1 MLNSEPKKGL
11 NLLCNSKYSM
21 GRFSQKVQV
30 FIFGISL
37 GLLIGCLFFIF
48 KLDDF
53 FTKVSLFEK
62 DPKAKVH
69 EEIVKEDNTPT
80 PEKNNNSNKEKKKTK
95 VISTNSDSN
104 IISNYSNENNVIV
117 SEDENIN
124 VLKEELIGVKN
135 LYLKDFDANSGYKS
149 ISDSTL
155 TAMSGITSNK
165 KNDFYMIEFWKT
177 PLNSKGYKMTRN
189 RVLIYGIKEKED
201 LTLVKFNDNYYLKN
215 NSEVFK
221 LNYSADFKPMERVSE
236 NAILQKLN

>member
-1 MLNSEPKKGL
+1 
-11 NLLCNSKYSM
+11 M
-21 GRFSQKVQV
+21 GRFSQKVQI

-53 FTKVSLFEK
+53 FSKASLFEK
-62 DPKAKVH
+62 ENKAKVH
-69 EEIVKEDNTPT
+69 EELVQESSTGKSVSED
-80 PEKNNNSNKEKKKTK
+80 KKQKKKTK
-95 VISTNSDSN
+95 IISTNTDSN
-104 IISNYSNENNVIV
+104 LISSYSNTNNNEVAV
-117 SEDENIN
+117 SDDENIN

-135 LYLKDFDANSGYKS
+135 LYLKDYDANSGFKS
-149 ISDSTL
+149 ISDSAL

-189 RVLIYGIKEKED
+189 RVLIYGLKEKED
-201 LTLVKFNDNYYLKN
+201 LTLIKLNENYYLKN

-221 LNYSADFKPMERVSE
+221 LSYSPDFKPMDRVNE
-236 NAILQKLN
+236 TAILQKFN

>member
-1 MLNSEPKKGL
+1 
-11 NLLCNSKYSM
+11 M

-53 FTKVSLFEK
+53 FSKASLFEK
-62 DPKAKVH
+62 ENKAKVH
-69 EEIVKEDNTPT
+69 EEIVQLNES
-80 PEKNNNSNKEKKKTK
+80 EKSVSEKKKPTK
-95 VISTNSDSN
+95 KVKVVSINSDSN
-104 IISNYSNENNVIV
+104 IISNYSNNNNNEV
-117 SEDENIN
+117 SISNDENIN
-124 VLKEELIGVKN
+124 VLKEELVGVKN
-135 LYLKDFDANSGYKS
+135 LYLKDFDANSGFKN
-149 ISDSTL
+149 ISDSAL

-165 KNDFYMIEFWKT
+165 KNEFYMVEFWKT

-201 LTLVKFNDNYYLKN
+201 LTLIKLNENYYLKN

-221 LNYSADFKPMERVSE
+221 LNYSPDFKPMERVNESS
-236 NAILQKLN
+236 ILQKLN

>member
-1 MLNSEPKKGL
+1 
-11 NLLCNSKYSM
+11 M

-69 EEIVKEDNTPT
+69 EEVIKDE
-80 PEKNNNSNKEKKKTK
+80 EKTFDKTNNNDSKEKKKTK
-95 VISTNSDSN
+95 TISTSSDSN
-104 IISNYSNENNVIV
+104 IASTYSNTNESTV
-117 SEDENIN
+117 SISDEDNIN
-124 VLKEELIGVKN
+124 VLKEELVGVKN
-135 LYLKDFDANSGYKS
+135 IYLKDFDANSGFKS

-155 TAMSGITSNK
+155 TAMSGITNSK
-165 KNDFYMIEFWKT
+165 KSEFYMVEFWKT

-189 RVLIYGIKEKED
+189 RVLIYGLKEKED
-201 LTLVKFNDNYYLKN
+201 LTLVKLNDNYYLKN

-221 LNYSADFKPMERVSE
+221 LNYSPEFKPMERVSE

>member
-1 MLNSEPKKGL
+1 MLNSESKIVL
-11 NLLCNSKYSM
+11 NLLCKPNISM

-53 FTKVSLFEK
+53 FSKASLFEN

-69 EEIVKEDNTPT
+69 EELVEKKESELNNTQ
-80 PEKNNNSNKEKKKTK
+80 EKKEKKKTK
-95 VISTNSDSN
+95 NFSSNSDSISISSYSN
-104 IISNYSNENNVIV
+104 NNDNNLTISN
-117 SEDENIN
+117 DENIN

-135 LYLKDFDANSGYKS
+135 LYLKDFDANSGFKS
-149 ISDSTL
+149 ISDSAL
-155 TAMSGITSNK
+155 TAMSGISSNK
-165 KNDFYMIEFWKT
+165 KNDFYMVEFWKT

-201 LTLVKFNDNYYLKN
+201 LTLVKLNDNYYLKN

-221 LNYSADFKPMERVSE
+221 LNYSPDFKPMERVSE

>member
-1 MLNSEPKKGL
+1 
-11 NLLCNSKYSM
+11 M
-21 GRFSQKVQV
+21 GRFSQKVQI

-62 DPKAKVH
+62 DTKAKVH
-69 EEIVKEDNTPT
+69 EEIVKEDDKSTN
-80 PEKNNNSNKEKKKTK
+80 EKNNSLNKEKKKVKEIT
-95 VISTNSDSN
+95 TNSDSN
-104 IISNYSNENNVIV
+104 ITSSYSNTNENNTVV
-117 SEDENIN
+117 SDEESIN
-124 VLKEELIGVKN
+124 VLKEELIAVKN

-155 TAMSGITSNK
+155 TAMSGISSSK
-165 KNDFYMIEFWKT
+165 KNEFYMIEFWKT

-189 RVLIYGIKEKED
+189 RILIYGIKEKED
-201 LTLVKFNDNYYLKN
+201 LTLVKLNDNYYLKN

>member
-1 MLNSEPKKGL
+1 
-11 NLLCNSKYSM
+11 M

-53 FTKVSLFEK
+53 FSKASLFEK
-62 DPKAKVH
+62 ENKAKVH
-69 EEIVKEDNTPT
+69 EELVQENES
-80 PEKNNNSNKEKKKTK
+80 EKSVSEKKKEPKK
-95 VISTNSDSN
+95 VKAISTNSDSN
-104 IISNYSNENNVIV
+104 LISTYSNTSNNEISV
-117 SEDENIN
+117 SNDENIN
-124 VLKEELIGVKN
+124 VLKEELVGVKN
-135 LYLKDFDANSGYKS
+135 LYLKDFDANSGFKS
-149 ISDSTL
+149 ISDSAL

-165 KNDFYMIEFWKT
+165 KSEFYMIEFWKT

-201 LTLVKFNDNYYLKN
+201 LTLIKLNENYYLKN

-221 LNYSADFKPMERVSE
+221 LNYSPDFKPMERVNESS
-236 NAILQKLN
+236 ILQKLN

>member
-1 MLNSEPKKGL
+1 
-11 NLLCNSKYSM
+11 M

-69 EEIVKEDNTPT
+69 EEVIKDEEKTSDK
-80 PEKNNNSNKEKKKTK
+80 KNNNDSKEKKKTK
-95 VISTNSDSN
+95 TISTSSDSN
-104 IISNYSNENNVIV
+104 IASTYSNTNESSV
-117 SEDENIN
+117 SISDEDNIN
-124 VLKEELIGVKN
+124 VLKEELVGVKN
-135 LYLKDFDANSGYKS
+135 IYLKDFDANSGYKS
-149 ISDSTL
+149 VSDSTL
-155 TAMSGITSNK
+155 TAMSGITNNK
-165 KNDFYMIEFWKT
+165 KNEFYMVEFWKT

-189 RVLIYGIKEKED
+189 RVLIYGLKEKED
-201 LTLVKFNDNYYLKN
+201 LTLVKLNDNYYLKN

-221 LNYSADFKPMERVSE
+221 LNYSPEFKPMERVSE